1 MTFFSSPRS
10 PPVTPRNDVAVE
22 LGRIPLPHTFPGARK
37 GAENVPVLKPWQ
49 TQRNTETF
57 VARFNS
63 LSMQPTLQ
71 DVLAEIHGLRAENRA
86 EIHGLRA
93 ENRAEIHGFRAEIR
107 AEIHALRAEV
117 HQLVQRS
124 PQSWFSP
131 PQLGSA
137 RPALGRW
144 HIQPIAK

>member
-1 MTFFSSPRS
+1 M
-10 PPVTPRNDVAVE
+10 
-22 LGRIPLPHTFPGARK
+22 
-37 GAENVPVLKPWQ
+37 PVLKPWQ

-71 DVLAEIHGLRAENRA
+71 DVLA